1 MYLYDQFSFFFL
13 FTRRFRVP
21 TARAMAVPS
30 DITYDEKKALVHKF
44 DSLLLLLYTF
54 LLRHTPT
61 HRTHWKA
68 AREN

>member
-1 MYLYDQFSFFFL
+1 
-13 FTRRFRVP
+13 
-21 TARAMAVPS
+21 MAVPS

-68 AREN
+68 ARENWEAVEQHFYPVPTTLEC